1 MIVKS
6 LKKSYGLSF
15 GQKKQMAPASLSSNV
30 KAEQAYHETFFG
42 FSNLFHGHLKKTI
55 GIKVK
60 CVGRNVYEEIQHG
73 C

>member
-1 MIVKS
+1 MIVTS
-6 LKKSYGLSF
+6 LKKSYGWSF
-15 GQKKQMAPASLSSNV
+15 SQKKQMAPASLSSNV

-42 FSNLFHGHLKKTI
+42 FSLFRGHLKKTI